1 MPRTKRVYG
10 PKPLDK
16 QPKYIRTREAER
28 AARQANDRQLSLVL
42 HKHAG
47 AMTPARPV
55 YDAEFVDD
63 GPARATHEFIDD
75 SPRPSR
81 SAPVQ
86 SHDFVPKPY
95 GGEFAWASGH
105 RGRRGQPRPKRE
117 RASPMSFADV
127 QAATFGPVPFQ
138 QQPRKVRRAYDY
150 GYRRKQARW
159 AKARPSD
166 SAGSSSSWGGQ
177 DERRAL
183 KSYRGARWDDG
194 ESYGRSRRRSRRR
207 RTGGNARW
215 SAAAWS
221 GRSGGR
227 SRRPKLSRR
236 SNYRAAPRRTSRRS
250 MRGYAAPRLTRW
262 VCRSK
267 KRRFSTALARARA
280 PFSRRQWSR
289 MPTARRRKRTGSALS
304 QVSRYCSNLLRGR
317 RPARGGKRRGRR
329 TRRARRY

>member
-10 PKPLDK
+10 PRPLDK

-28 AARQANDRQLSLVL
+28 AARAAANTQGIFETIV
-42 HKHAG
+42 
-47 AMTPARPV
+47 
-55 YDAEFVDD
+55 
-63 GPARATHEFIDD
+63 AT
-75 SPRPSR
+75 PRPR
-81 SAPVQ
+81 ERAEAAVLANPY
-86 SHDFVPKPY
+86 DFVPKPY

-236 SNYRAAPRRTSRRS
+236 SSYRASAPRRRSRRTLG
-250 MRGYAAPRLTRW
+250 GYGMPRLTRW

-280 PFSRRQWSR
+280 PFSRRQWGRLSSQS
-289 MPTARRRKRTGSALS
+289 RRKRTGSSLS
-304 QVSRYCSNLLRGR
+304 RVSRYCSNLLRGR